1 MEFRLE
7 GKRVDVNTDRWD
19 VGVVLEGLDFV
30 EVATIAD
37 RETIVTVE
45 LEEGSN
51 NRVLTGHTFNASDGV
66 PRFEDGTVPEIR
78 VVERLLSLPWVDNG
92 IIATEVRVT
101 LDNPDEFLTRVVEV
115 ELDLV
120 TGGSNRFRASVL
132 EDFNEV
138 FMGSLGELTTF
149 ISVEVDVVDVE
160 GGGGETSV
168 GDTVTDD
175 VVVAGVLGGI
185 VPAEVTEVVEFE
197 VNTNFVV
204 LEGNER
210 EGEAGIAVEPELE
223 GDVESVFR
231 GTLVDFIRSVG
242 DARTAVSFAVITT
255 LDEGVDELG
264 DVTDHLG
271 ITSLLTGF
279 LGEFVPD
286 VEPIT
291 VVLVNALTTDF
302 EFDTLDQVVARP
314 VEPAELGTRAVGG
327 LELNL
332 GEGGLEV
339 HAVD

>member
-1 MEFRLE
+1 
-7 GKRVDVNTDRWD
+7 
-19 VGVVLEGLDFV
+19 
-30 EVATIAD
+30 
-37 RETIVTVE
+37 VTVE

-78 VVERLLSLPWVDNG
+78 VVERLLSLPWVDDG

-168 GDTVTDD
+168 GNTVTDD
-175 VVVAGVLGGI
+175 VGVGDGRGI

-210 EGEAGIAVEPELE
+210 QGEAGIAVEPELE

-242 DARTAVSFAVITT
+242 DT
-255 LDEGVDELG
+255 
-264 DVTDHLG
+264 
-271 ITSLLTGF
+271 
-279 LGEFVPD
+279 
-286 VEPIT
+286 
-291 VVLVNALTTDF
+291 
-302 EFDTLDQVVARP
+302 
-314 VEPAELGTRAVGG
+314 
-327 LELNL
+327 
-332 GEGGLEV
+332 
-339 HAVD
+339 